1 MGWAM
6 TSSYSHASRVL
17 IPDPSSRSNSERTS
31 PAHPTCTPISV
42 AFLSDADARLRMVRR
57 PSGPVLVEYSA
68 DQCDRHCRDYSG
80 GRSCHLQYKSCVVR
94 SLSHG
99 ERNRDANEHT
109 SGSDGQRCFQNP
121 AVQYSVFA
129 HSNASLT
136 ANPTWRIGL
145 TRLKRRL
152 SLDQTHISSSPKCF
166 YREHSNP
173 LRGPS

>member
-1 MGWAM
+1 VGWAM

-68 DQCDRHCRDYSG
+68 DQCDRHYSG

-109 SGSDGQRCFQNP
+109 SGSDGQRCFRTL
-121 AVQYSVFA
+121 QYSTVQCVCPFKRQSHNEPDLGHRVDKIEKA
-129 HSNASLT
+129 ALAGSNAYY
-136 ANPTWRIGL
+136 I
-145 TRLKRRL
+145 
-152 SLDQTHISSSPKCF
+152 SSPKCF

-173 LRGPS
+173 LRGPP